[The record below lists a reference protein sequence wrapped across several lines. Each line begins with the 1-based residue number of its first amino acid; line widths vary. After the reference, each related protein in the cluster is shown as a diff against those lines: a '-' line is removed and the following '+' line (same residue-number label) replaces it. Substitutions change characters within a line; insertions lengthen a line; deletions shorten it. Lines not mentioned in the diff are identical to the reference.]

1 MKTVYYSGLFI
12 LYIVHVNWRGR
23 NCNTAF
29 PGTGKFNKLIDH
41 TYLSFRIVECLLLLV
56 RVLVYLF
63 CLLRESINSGT
74 QVYAIFQSFRSIAI
88 DMRYL
93 AYQIAMIVLGT
104 SSLFFCYLLMQ
115 SKLILTVLAVQGLVG
130 YLFLLLSAILDIFVI
145 VDTIRGIG
153 LIM

>member
-1 MKTVYYSGLFI
+1 MFI
-12 LYIVHVNWRGR
+12 TSCKSVS
-23 NCNTAF
+23 
-29 PGTGKFNKLIDH
+29 
-41 TYLSFRIVECLLLLV
+41 LS
-56 RVLVYLF
+56 F

-93 AYQIAMIVLGT
+93 AYQIAVIVLGT

-153 LIM
+153 LIMYLPYDFRELIAFPAWLFIKGFKLKPVEYKVKVEKNSIFMKIDLFSS